1 MHWTWFTVAA
11 ALCVRAVVPSMSGQ
25 WAVGLRGD
33 GSRDELEQ
41 RALNIAKQHGL
52 LFRGEVK
59 LVPSLSSAKAA
70 YIYLA
75 LGCRDAWCV

>member
-1 MHWTWFTVAA
+1 
-11 ALCVRAVVPSMSGQ
+11 MSGQ